1 MSNILF
7 PLRCPGCDKVIGDS
21 DTSCPHCG
29 MQLDAPLEKS
39 ELEALAQP
47 CLEKAQ
53 KALESGGNLKGALDN
68 CDQAIEYTPESAAA
82 HNLRG
87 LVLDAKG
94 KPQAAILAYREAVR
108 LDSNFAEAKENL
120 ADAESQPPAAVLSPA
135 RPKADRTK
143 SIFIVLGVGM
153 GLCVL
158 AGLAGLAIVLFVF
171 GRPFLTPKQTVLFE
185 PDRSKVAT
193 VTPDDLKKTVEVLK
207 QRWAALGYEYPSVS
221 FTISDQG
228 QIIAQIPTD
237 VDAGLIKRTKAYGLV
252 EFVDFGTTP
261 FIEGVSVNTDFK
273 SDYYPSAA
281 GEKWHTIM
289 TNSEIK
295 SAVVETS
302 ADKQYEIGFVL
313 TANGTKTLADFSS
326 KHVGHYLGIVVDKV
340 VVSCPRISGAI
351 MDGSG
356 VINGSFTKETAQ
368 DLASIL
374 KSPPLPIPLK

>member
-1 MSNILF
+1 
-7 PLRCPGCDKVIGDS
+7 
-21 DTSCPHCG
+21 

-68 CDQAIEYTPESAAA
+68 CDQAIEYTPELAAA

-87 LVLDAKG
+87 LVLDAMG
-94 KPQAAILAYREAVR
+94 KTDEAILAYREAVR
-108 LDSNFAEAKENL
+108 LDPNFAEAKENL
-120 ADAESQPPAAVLSPA
+120 ADAESQPPGADSSFA
-135 RPKADRTK
+135 RPKFDWTK
-143 SIFIVLGVGM
+143 GIFIALGVGT
-153 GLCVL
+153 GLCML
-158 AGLAGLAIVLFVF
+158 AGLVIVFYLF
-171 GRPFLTPKQTVLFE
+171 GRPLLTPKHAVIFE

-193 VTPDDLKKTVEVLK
+193 VTPDDLKKTVEILK
-207 QRWAALGYEYPSVS
+207 QRWTSLGYGDAWVS

-237 VDAGLIKRTKAYGLV
+237 VSDELIKRTKAYGLV

-273 SDYYPSAA
+273 SDYYPPAA

-289 TNSEIK
+289 TNGEIK
-295 SAVVETS
+295 SAVVQTS
-302 ADKQYEIGFVL
+302 ADKQYEIAFVL
-313 TANGTKTLADFSS
+313 TANGTKILADFSS
-326 KHVGHYLGIVVDKV
+326 KHVGHYLGIVVDQV